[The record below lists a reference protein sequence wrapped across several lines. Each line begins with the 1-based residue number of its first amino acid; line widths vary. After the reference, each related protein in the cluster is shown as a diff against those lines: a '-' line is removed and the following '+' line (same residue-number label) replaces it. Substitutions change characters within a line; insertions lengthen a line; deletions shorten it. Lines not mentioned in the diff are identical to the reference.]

1 MRPSQ
6 ILKTEEM
13 VTNAIDIITSE
24 YINPFG
30 ANIDVNHLYN
40 LSSDVA
46 VEDTLAVEILNLEKK
61 GSELAN
67 KFKSERM
74 LIGSNNK
81 KLHDPLPRNK
91 RKTFTDSV
99 KTCVIKRDKVTTT
112 VEISRNIL
120 GELLSFSA
128 KGSKPIDFNVALTYP
143 LSAIPLSIALPDG
156 TRRETPKSKLMEVK
170 SATTEPSTP
179 YEMFGLKEDSP
190 SQE

>member
-1 MRPSQ
+1 MGGFVSGGFDWGVLSWGVLSWGVLSGSP
-6 ILKTEEM
+6 
-13 VTNAIDIITSE
+13 
-24 YINPFG
+24 
-30 ANIDVNHLYN
+30 YN
-40 LSSDVA
+40 LSSGVA
-46 VEDTLAVEILNLEKK
+46 VEDTLAVDILNLEKK

-74 LIGSNNK
+74 LIGNNNK

-91 RKTFTDSV
+91 RNTFTDSV

-156 TRRETPKSKLMEVK
+156 TRRKTPKSKLMEVK

-179 YEMFGLKEDSP
+179 YEMFCLKENSP

>member
-1 MRPSQ
+1 
-6 ILKTEEM
+6 
-13 VTNAIDIITSE
+13 
-24 YINPFG
+24 
-30 ANIDVNHLYN
+30 
-40 LSSDVA
+40 
-46 VEDTLAVEILNLEKK
+46 
-61 GSELAN
+61 
-67 KFKSERM
+67 M
-74 LIGSNNK
+74 LIGNNNT

-128 KGSKPIDFNVALTYP
+128 KGSKPIYFNVALTYP

-190 SQE
+190 SQEWAKNAAFSRLSAKMTLLMAFKNTLTTHFRERTLP